1 MTATASAPPLILI
14 AAIPEHSLASVFQGR
29 HYAVVQVHTATLAA
43 EWVRDVRPDTIILDA
58 ELPDMSG
65 IDACRLLHNDLRI
78 GHTVPTLILA
88 PDKPTPE
95 QRVAA
100 LRAGVWDFLP
110 YPPDPEELSLTL
122 QTYLQ
127 AKRNVEVALAAGL
140 VDPAT
145 GLHSRPALARRAR
158 ELGALMVR
166 GRGALACVVFAL
178 EADPAD
184 PKPGSV
190 LVRSARMSD
199 VVGALSPTE
208 FAVLAPATDHAGA
221 VKLAQRIGGALREVF
236 GASGSSAAARALQIG
251 YDAVPN
257 LKYSPIDPVALL
269 LRATTAVRTGTPEP
283 GCSWMRRFDE
293 SRASAR
299 EAGAT
304 PRTTPSGLIRGNRG
318 TGV

>member
-43 EWVRDVRPDTIILDA
+43 EWVRDVRPDMIIIDA

-65 IDACRLLHNDLRI
+65 IDACRLLHSDPRI

-88 PDKPTPE
+88 PNKPTPE
-95 QRVAA
+95 QRVSA
-100 LRAGVWDFLP
+100 LRAGVWDFLL
-110 YPPDPEELSLTL
+110 YPPDPEELLLSLE
-122 QTYLQ
+122 TYVQ
-127 AKRNVEVALAAGL
+127 AKRNIDVALAGL
-140 VDPAT
+140 MDPAT
-145 GLHSRPALARRAR
+145 GLHTRPALARRAR
-158 ELGALMVR
+158 ELGALMSRAR
-166 GRGALACVVFAL
+166 GGLACVVFAL
-178 EADPAD
+178 DAHAAD
-184 PKPGSV
+184 PKAGSI
-190 LVRSARMSD
+190 LVRSARVSD

-208 FAVLAPATDHAGA
+208 FAVLAPGTDQAGA
-221 VKLAQRIGGALREVF
+221 VKLAQRIGGALRDVV
-236 GASGSSAAARALQIG
+236 GASGSSAAARAVQIG

-293 SRASAR
+293 SKASAR
-299 EAGAT
+299 EAGAA
-304 PRTTPSGLIRGNRG
+304 PRTTPSGLIRGHRG